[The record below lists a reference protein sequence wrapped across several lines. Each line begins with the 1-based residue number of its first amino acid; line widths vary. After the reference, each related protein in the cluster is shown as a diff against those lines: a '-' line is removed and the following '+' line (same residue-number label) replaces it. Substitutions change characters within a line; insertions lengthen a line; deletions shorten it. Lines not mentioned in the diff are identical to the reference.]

1 MSNDLRIQDYAIV
14 IPTYN
19 PSIKLLIELL
29 KSLLKNGVLNIY
41 VVDSSI
47 NSIDMKVRNELL
59 SNNQENISCA
69 ERIHI
74 IRVDNYGAAYSMN
87 RGVREAIKN
96 GAKVITIMDDDTILR
111 DFDIISILSFFFSK
125 NVRLDKDLLILAD
138 ESTYVA
144 SKNLNREQKA
154 WVETGM
160 TFHSELFER
169 IQFREDFIMD
179 QIDIE
184 FSFKIRKNGGK
195 LIFYPGNVLTNLP
208 IGREIGQNINHL
220 PNFRIYTLTRNS
232 ILLAM
237 EFKSVESMIL
247 AFYQII
253 FWALASVRSGEK
265 IRKVLNCI
273 FYGFID
279 AINNNTGITLHLQK
293 ISNNRFSFNNLNS
306 PQFNP

>member
-1 MSNDLRIQDYAIV
+1 MSNDLRIEDYAIV

-19 PSIKLLIELL
+19 PPIKLLIELL

-59 SNNQENISCA
+59 SNNQKNISYA

-87 RGVREAIKN
+87 MGVREAIKN

-111 DFDIISILSFFFSK
+111 DFDPISILSFFSK
-125 NVRLDKDLLILAD
+125 NVRRDKDLLILTD
-138 ESTYVA
+138 ESTYIA
-144 SKNLNREQKA
+144 YKNLNREPKA

-179 QIDIE
+179 QIDVE

-195 LIFYPGNVLTNLP
+195 LILYPGNVLTNLP
-208 IGREIGQNINHL
+208 IGREIGQNIKHL
-220 PNFRIYTLTRNS
+220 PNFRIYTLTRNTV
-232 ILLAM
+232 LLAM
-237 EFKSVESMIL
+237 EFKSVESIISGS
-247 AFYQII
+247 YGII
-253 FWALASVRSGEK
+253 FWAMLSVRSGEN
-265 IRKVLNCI
+265 IITVLSCI

-279 AINNNTGITLHLQK
+279 AITNNTGITLHLQK
-293 ISNNRFSFNNLNS
+293 LSNNRFSFKK
-306 PQFNP
+306 

>member
-1 MSNDLRIQDYAIV
+1 MSNDLRIEDYAIV

-59 SNNQENISCA
+59 SNDQENLSCS

-111 DFDIISILSFFFSK
+111 DFDIISILSFFSK
-125 NVRLDKDLLILAD
+125 NVRRDKDLLILAD

-144 SKNLNREQKA
+144 YKNLNKEPKA

-160 TFHSELFER
+160 TFHNELFER

-179 QIDIE
+179 WIDIE
-184 FSFKIRKNGGK
+184 FSLKIRKNGGK

-208 IGREIGQNINHL
+208 IGREMGRNINHL

-232 ILLAM
+232 IRLAM
-237 EFKSVESMIL
+237 EFKSVKSMIL
-247 AFYQII
+247 AFYGII
-253 FWALASVRSGEK
+253 PWAIASVRSGEK

-279 AINNNTGITLHLQK
+279 AINNNAGITLHLQE
-293 ISNNRFSFNNLNS
+293 ISNNRFSFNR
-306 PQFNP
+306 

>member
-1 MSNDLRIQDYAIV
+1 MSNDLRIEDYAIV

-19 PSIKLLIELL
+19 PPIKLLIELL

-59 SNNQENISCA
+59 SNNQKNISYA

-87 RGVREAIKN
+87 MGVREAIKN

-111 DFDIISILSFFFSK
+111 DFDPISILSFFSK
-125 NVRLDKDLLILAD
+125 NVRRDKDLLILTD
-138 ESTYVA
+138 ESTCVA
-144 SKNLNREQKA
+144 YKNLNREPKA

-179 QIDIE
+179 QIDVE

-195 LIFYPGNVLTNLP
+195 LILYPGNVLTNLP
-208 IGREIGQNINHL
+208 IGREIGQNIKHL
-220 PNFRIYTLTRNS
+220 PNFRIYTLTRNTV
-232 ILLAM
+232 LLAM
-237 EFKSVESMIL
+237 EFKSVESIISGS
-247 AFYQII
+247 YGII
-253 FWALASVRSGEK
+253 FWAMLSVRSGEN
-265 IRKVLNCI
+265 IITVLSCI

-279 AINNNTGITLHLQK
+279 AITNNTGITLHLQK
-293 ISNNRFSFNNLNS
+293 LSNNRFSFKK
-306 PQFNP
+306 